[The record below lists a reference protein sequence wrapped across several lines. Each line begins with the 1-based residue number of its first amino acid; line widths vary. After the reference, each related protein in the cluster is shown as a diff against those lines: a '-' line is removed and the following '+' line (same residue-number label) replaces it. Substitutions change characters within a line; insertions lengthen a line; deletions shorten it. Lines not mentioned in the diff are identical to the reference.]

1 MQLKKNIQNL
11 KRVQTSLN
19 RDLLK
24 GINLDRNEKVD
35 IFQNR
40 LQSKIK
46 KKLSKNIFNST
57 PDISSLYE
65 KLSNYLRINKD
76 NIYITQGITEAIFQ
90 IIFSLTKKNDEIV
103 IMKETYPMYKI
114 ICKLHNI
121 KIQTWNFD
129 KNFNLPITELKKKIN
144 KKTKIIFL
152 VNPNLPIEYEFSDK
166 IKREIYNLCL
176 KKNILLVYDE
186 AYYHFGSKSELKNS
200 VKKNNLIVMRT
211 FSKGWG
217 LPGIRLGFI
226 TGKKDIIKYISKCR
240 SLVETNG
247 FSFEIAKWALNNQ
260 KILRDH
266 VKTVKEGYKFISKNL
281 NKLKDDFYGGKV
293 TNAFIL
299 NLKTEKN
306 CKNLIKYLRKKKVY
320 IRDGFQKPIN
330 TYVRIS
336 LCSPTKLKVFLS
348 HYKKWKKKSKFIY
361 QKI

>member
-11 KRVQTSLN
+11 KRIQTSLN

-35 IFQNR
+35 IFQDK
-40 LQSKIK
+40 LQNSIK
-46 KKLSKNIFNST
+46 KELTKNIFNST
-57 PDISSLYE
+57 PDITSLYK

-76 NIYITQGITEAIFQ
+76 NIYITQGITEAISQ
-90 IIFSLTKKNDEIV
+90 IIFSLTKKNDEII
-103 IMKETYPMYKI
+103 IMNETYPMYKI
-114 ICKLHNI
+114 MCKLHNVKI
-121 KIQTWNFD
+121 KTWNFNR
-129 KNFNLPITELKKKIN
+129 NFDLLISELKKKIS
-144 KKTKIIFL
+144 KKTRIIFL

-166 IKREIYNLCL
+166 IKREIYSLCL

-200 VKKNNLIVMRT
+200 IKRNNLVVMRT

-266 VKTVKEGYKFISKNL
+266 VKLVKEGYKFISKNL

-306 CKNLIKYLRKKKVY
+306 CKDLRKYLRKKKVY
-320 IRDGFQKPIN
+320 IRDGFQNPIK

-336 LCSPTKLKVFLS
+336 LCSPAKLKVFLS
-348 HYKKWKKKSKFIY
+348 HYKKWKKKSKFQY
-361 QKI
+361 QTI

>member
-11 KRVQTSLN
+11 KRIQTSLN

-35 IFQNR
+35 IFDNN
-40 LQSKIK
+40 LQKSIKNNMSKT
-46 KKLSKNIFNST
+46 IFNST
-57 PDISSLYE
+57 PDISSLYT
-65 KLSNYLRINKD
+65 KLSKYLKINYK
-76 NIYITQGITEAIFQ
+76 NIYITQGITEAISH
-90 IIFSLTKKNDEIV
+90 IIFSLTKKNDEII
-103 IMKETYPMYKI
+103 IMNETYPMYKI
-114 ICKLHNI
+114 ICKLHDVKI
-121 KIQTWNFD
+121 KTWNFNKKFD
-129 KNFNLPITELKKKIN
+129 LPLSELKKKIR
-144 KKTKIIFL
+144 KKTRIIFL

-166 IKREIYNLCL
+166 IKKEIHKICN

-186 AYYHFGSKSELKNS
+186 AYYHFGSKSEIKNS

-226 TGKKDIIKYISKCR
+226 TGKKGIINYISKCR

-266 VKTVKEGYKFISKNL
+266 IKAVKNGYKFISKNL

-306 CKNLIKYLRKKKVY
+306 CKNLRNYLRKKKIY
-320 IRDGFQKPIN
+320 IRDGFQHPIN

-336 LCSPTKLKVFLS
+336 LCSPTKLKVFLYN
-348 HYKKWKKKSKFIY
+348 YKKWKKKLKFYY
-361 QKI
+361 QET